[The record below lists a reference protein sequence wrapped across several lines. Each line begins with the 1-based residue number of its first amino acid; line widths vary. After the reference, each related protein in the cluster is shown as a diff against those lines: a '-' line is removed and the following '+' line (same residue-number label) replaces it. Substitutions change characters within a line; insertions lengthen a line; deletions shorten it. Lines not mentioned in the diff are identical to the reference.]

1 MLFAPVLALVCLSSA
16 VLAETQ
22 SSSNPADLDRQA
34 MGNFSIARTETTI
47 GQFRRFA
54 DATRTEHSWAPK

>member
-16 VLAETQ
+16 VLAESQ

-47 GQFRRFA
+47 DQG
-54 DATRTEHSWAPK
+54 SAP